1 MLSHTDN
8 AGIRAY
14 RDIPP
19 ELRPRPSVRSYSH
32 MKLLLALAIVL
43 LIALSFLADYKWKK
57 WIAARKQDR
66 DHGN

>member
-1 MLSHTDN
+1 
-8 AGIRAY
+8 
-14 RDIPP
+14 
-19 ELRPRPSVRSYSH
+19 